1 MSLQRLIINSDLSS
15 DGFKSVCDLSPGQ
28 LPAANN
34 FHDYIGGLC
43 GGNYMALLSFAVGA
57 VQAAATYT
65 VATGGSTN
73 GQAGTLL
80 NTTLTAVTS
89 SADPTMG
96 QFNISATAA
105 TQAASMVI
113 AINTVLGTKVLATS
127 LLGVVTITALVPG
140 VVGNGLQ
147 ISAGNLSNVTAG
159 AFAGGS
165 DGTAYAL
172 DLR

>member
-1 MSLQRLIINSDLSS
+1 MSLQRLIINSDLSAV
-15 DGFKSVCDLSPGQ
+15 GFKSVCDLSPGQ
-28 LPAANN
+28 LPAAEN
-34 FHDYIGGLC
+34 FANYIAGLM

-57 VQAAATYT
+57 VQAAGTLT
-65 VATGGSTN
+65 VAAGGSAN

-89 SADPTMG
+89 GADPTMG

-105 TQAASMVI
+105 TQAASMVT
-113 AINTVLGTKVLATS
+113 AINTVLSTKVLATN

-147 ISAGNLSNVTAG
+147 ISAGNLANVTAG
-159 AFAGGS
+159 AFAAGS